1 MSKPRVLIANRGAVA
16 ARVIRALNALGMES
30 VAVFSDADADLPYLA
45 QATKAVRLGPAS
57 PRDSYLN
64 QSALLQVALETQCD
78 GIHPGYGFLSENA
91 TFARKV
97 EQAGLTFIGP
107 SPKWIEIL
115 GDKVRARE
123 FLADHGMPMTPSS
136 QELDSL
142 LQFEDAI
149 RQMGLPVL
157 LKPAG
162 GGGGIGMMPVRQSSE
177 IVVAWERASSVSS
190 KAFGVCGL
198 YAEKLVENPR
208 HIEFQ
213 LMADRYGNVKCLYE
227 RDCSVQRRR
236 QKVIEESP
244 ATNIDRQLLESTA
257 RKLEEIMSKI
267 GYDVIGTVEMLY
279 DQPSGLSF
287 LEVNTR
293 LQVEHA
299 VTEEVT
305 GIDIVTSQIRLAFG
319 EKLDDVLAPQVP
331 RVGHAI
337 EARIYA
343 EDPVKFFPSS
353 GVLDTFD
360 FPSIPGVRIET
371 GYARGSR
378 ITPHYDPLIAKVI
391 SKASERLA
399 CIEQLKDALR
409 QTDIQGV
416 KTNIAFVLHTLADA
430 DFLNGEYFTD
440 RN

>member
-1 MSKPRVLIANRGAVA
+1 MNRQRVLIANRGAVA

-45 QATKAVRLGPAS
+45 QATMAVRLGPAS

-64 QSALLQVALETQCD
+64 QSAVLQVALETECD

-91 TFARKV
+91 TFARRV
-97 EQAGLTFIGP
+97 EEAGLTFIGP

-123 FLADHGMPMTPSS
+123 FLAGHGMPMTQSS

-149 RQMGLPVL
+149 RQIGLPVL

-162 GGGGIGMMPVRQSSE
+162 GGGGIGMMPVREPSE
-177 IVVAWERASSVSS
+177 ITAAWERASSVSS
-190 KAFGVCGL
+190 KAFGVCSL
-198 YAEKLVENPR
+198 YAEKLVERPR

-213 LMADRYGNVKCLYE
+213 LLADRYGQVKCLYE
-227 RDCSVQRRR
+227 RDCSVQRRH

-244 ATNIDRQLLESTA
+244 AIHIDPQLLESTA
-257 RKLEEIMSKI
+257 RKLEKIMSMI

-279 DQPSGLSF
+279 DQGCGLSF

-305 GIDIVTSQIRLAFG
+305 GIDIVVSQIRLAFG
-319 EKLDDVLAPQVP
+319 EKLDDVLAPQIP
-331 RVGHAI
+331 RAGHAI

-343 EDPVKFFPSS
+343 EDPVRFFPSS
-353 GVLDTFD
+353 GVLETFD
-360 FPSIPGVRIET
+360 FPSMSGIRIET
-371 GYARGSR
+371 GYARGCR
-378 ITPHYDPLIAKVI
+378 ITPHYDPLIAKVV
-391 SKASERLA
+391 SKADERTA
-399 CIEQLKDALR
+399 CIEQLTEALR

-430 DFLNGEYFTD
+430 DFLRGEYFTD